1 MLINILCIKNY
12 TDNHE
17 VSDMS
22 GIIIICLN
30 ECGNV
35 VSGEKKNAVE
45 LLPQYLSFLKE
56 QNISWR
62 LKIKGNQMESVWL
75 KDSDAGRA

>member
-17 VSDMS
+17 VSDIS

-35 VSGEKKNAVE
+35 VSGKKKNTVE
-45 LLPQYLSFLKE
+45 LLPQYLSFLEE

>member
-17 VSDMS
+17 VSDIS

-35 VSGEKKNAVE
+35 VSGKKKNAVK

-75 KDSDAGRA
+75 KDSGAGRA